1 MSSQFVG
8 GEAADDDDGRWIHEA
23 PERGGMS
30 LEDSPGQIGHDDV
43 AAICGQGREVRLD
56 DLDVVRRNRS
66 ISTWRVAV
74 ACEVPRDVISRI
86 FQGIW
91 IVVDRESPSTLRA

>member
-1 MSSQFVG
+1 
-8 GEAADDDDGRWIHEA
+8 
-23 PERGGMS
+23 MS
-30 LEDSPGQIGHDDV
+30 LEDSPSQVGNDNV

-66 ISTWRVAV
+66 IVTRRVAV

-91 IVVDRESPSTLRA
+91 IVVDRDVPSTLRA